1 MLPDILLEKLAGR
14 SLLSA
19 EDMGSEA
26 WQKLIDFALDMKRG
40 AVDPGRP
47 LEGKTMS
54 LVFFNSS
61 LRTRSSMSVAVH
73 QLGGYPLV
81 LDIGGGVWGLETRQ
95 GVVMD
100 GDRPEH
106 IREAIPVLARY
117 ADYLGVRCFP
127 GLEDY
132 AEDRLDPVLSS
143 IRDLSPVPVLNL
155 ESSLYHPCQSLADM
169 MTVVEKKGSLR
180 GRRLL
185 LSWAW
190 HPKALPMAV
199 PNSFAQAAALCG
211 ADLTIAAPPE
221 FALDPELTG
230 RWQNLARENGGDLR
244 LSTEADTSYDDVEV
258 VYAKSW
264 GSLQHYGRT
273 EDEKACRDKYRH
285 WIVNEERMQRT
296 ADGIFMHCLPVRRN
310 VVVTDG
316 VIDSPASVVIDEA
329 ENRLHGQKAVLAA
342 MAAGRN

>member
-106 IREAIPVLARY
+106 IREAIP
-117 ADYLGVRCFP
+117 
-127 GLEDY
+127 
-132 AEDRLDPVLSS
+132 DPVL
-143 IRDLSPVPVLNL
+143 LPCVPLPCCARC
-155 ESSLYHPCQSLADM
+155 HPCSIS
-169 MTVVEKKGSLR
+169 TY
-180 GRRLL
+180 
-185 LSWAW
+185 LS
-190 HPKALPMAV
+190 
-199 PNSFAQAAALCG
+199 
-211 ADLTIAAPPE
+211 
-221 FALDPELTG
+221 
-230 RWQNLARENGGDLR
+230 
-244 LSTEADTSYDDVEV
+244 
-258 VYAKSW
+258 SW
-264 GSLQHYGRT
+264 
-273 EDEKACRDKYRH
+273 
-285 WIVNEERMQRT
+285 
-296 ADGIFMHCLPVRRN
+296 
-310 VVVTDG
+310 
-316 VIDSPASVVIDEA
+316 SV
-329 ENRLHGQKAVLAA
+329 
-342 MAAGRN
+342 